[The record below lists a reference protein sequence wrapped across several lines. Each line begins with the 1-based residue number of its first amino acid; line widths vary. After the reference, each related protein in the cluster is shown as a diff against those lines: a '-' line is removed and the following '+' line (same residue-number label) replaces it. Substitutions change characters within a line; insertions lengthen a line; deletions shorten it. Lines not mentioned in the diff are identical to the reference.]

1 MLKIKFTNKVKIRNK
16 KSKIIGSL
24 KFILLFLKLN
34 INNTNRSNKEILI
47 NKFPAINERG
57 KKIRKNKNK
66 LL

>member
-1 MLKIKFTNKVKIRNK
+1 MLKIKFTNKVKIKNK

-34 INNTNRSNKEILI
+34 INNTNRNNKEILI

>member
-47 NKFPAINERG
+47 NKFPAINVRG
-57 KKIRKNKNK
+57 KKIRKNKNR

>member
-16 KSKIIGSL
+16 KSKIIGSF